1 MNSCLICDD
10 HQMMLQALR
19 GSVQMSWPQAEIT
32 LASNFPS
39 AWSSAAA
46 RPDLI
51 LCDLGMPGAAPV
63 EGIRRLRAAAPESP
77 VLVVTGVEDDQ
88 ILLDMFELGVA
99 GFIPKVSSPTI
110 LELAIRL
117 ILAGGHYLPERMIK
131 LTSRLSETSSEPPS
145 FAAGANFS
153 KLTVRQIEVLR
164 MIATGKSNKEI
175 ARALCLSPAT
185 VKAHVA
191 AVIAALGSANRT
203 EAAFA
208 ARNLGVI

>member
-1 MNSCLICDD
+1 M
-10 HQMMLQALR
+10 
-19 GSVQMSWPQAEIT
+19 QMSWPRAEIT
-32 LASNFPS
+32 LAGDFPS

-46 RPDLI
+46 GPDLI
-51 LCDLGMPGAAPV
+51 LCDLGMPGAGPV
-63 EGIRRLRAAAPESP
+63 EGIRRLREVAPGSP

-110 LELAIRL
+110 LELAMRL
-117 ILAGGHYLPERMIK
+117 ILAGGRYLPERMIK
-131 LTSRLSETSSEPPS
+131 LTSRLSETGSEPPT
-145 FAAGANFS
+145 FAAGAGFS
-153 KLTVRQIEVLR
+153 KLTVRQIEILR

>member
-1 MNSCLICDD
+1 
-10 HQMMLQALR
+10 MMLQALQ
-19 GSVQMSWPQAEIT
+19 GSVQLSWPDAEVAV
-32 LASNFPS
+32 ASDFPA
-39 AWSSAAA
+39 AWSSAAT

-51 LCDLGMPGAAPV
+51 LCDLGMPGAAPA
-63 EGIRRLRAAAPESP
+63 EGIRRLREAAPESSI
-77 VLVVTGVEDDQ
+77 LVVTGVEDDQ
-88 ILLDMFELGVA
+88 ILLDMFALGVA

-110 LELAIRL
+110 LELAMRL
-117 ILAGGHYLPERMIK
+117 ILAGGHYLPERMIQLTAK
-131 LTSRLSETSSEPPS
+131 LPETSGAPPR

-185 VKAHVA
+185 VKVHVA

>member
-10 HQMMLQALR
+10 HQMMLQALK
-19 GSVQMSWPQAEIT
+19 GSVQLSWPEAEIRV
-32 LASNFPS
+32 ASDFPS
-39 AWSSAAA
+39 AWSAAA
-46 RPDLI
+46 TLPDLI

-63 EGIRRLRAAAPESP
+63 EGIRRLREAAPQSP

-110 LELAIRL
+110 LELAMRL

-131 LTSRLSETSSEPPS
+131 LTNRLPGTESEPPR
-145 FAAGANFS
+145 FTAGANFS

-208 ARNLGVI
+208 ARNFGVI

>member
-1 MNSCLICDD
+1 MNNCLICDD

-19 GSVQMSWPQAEIT
+19 GSVQMSWPKAEII
-32 LASNFPS
+32 LANDFPS
-39 AWSSAAA
+39 AWSSAAVG
-46 RPDLI
+46 PDLI

-63 EGIRRLRAAAPESP
+63 EGIRRLRAVAPGSP

-88 ILLDMFELGVA
+88 ILLDMFEIGVA

-110 LELAIRL
+110 LELAMRL

-131 LTSRLSETSSEPPS
+131 LTSRLSETSTEPPS
-145 FAAGANFS
+145 FVAGANFS
-153 KLTVRQIEVLR
+153 KLTVRQIEILR

>member
-1 MNSCLICDD
+1 MNNCLICDD
-10 HQMMLQALR
+10 HQMMLQALK
-19 GSVQMSWPQAEIT
+19 GSVQLSWPETDIV
-32 LASNFPS
+32 LASDFPS

-46 RPDLI
+46 HPDLI
-51 LCDLGMPGAAPV
+51 LCDLGMPGATPV
-63 EGIRRLRAAAPESP
+63 DGIRQLREAAPTSP
-77 VLVVTGVEDDQ
+77 ILVVTGAEDDQ
-88 ILLDMFELGVA
+88 LLLDMFALGVA

-117 ILAGGHYLPERMIK
+117 VLAGGHYLPERMIQ
-131 LTSRLSETSSEPPS
+131 LTGRPDQANGKSAH
-145 FAAGANFS
+145 FAVNASFS

-203 EAAFA
+203 EAACA
-208 ARNLGVI
+208 ARDFGLI

>member
-1 MNSCLICDD
+1 
-10 HQMMLQALR
+10 
-19 GSVQMSWPQAEIT
+19 MSWPKAEIT
-32 LASNFPS
+32 LASDFPS
-39 AWSSAAA
+39 AWSSAAVG
-46 RPDLI
+46 PDLI

-63 EGIRRLRAAAPESP
+63 DGIRRLRDVAPESP

-110 LELAIRL
+110 LELAMRL

-131 LTSRLSETSSEPPS
+131 LTSRLSETGSEPPT
-145 FAAGANFS
+145 FAAGAGFS
-153 KLTVRQIEVLR
+153 KLTVRQIEILR